1 MHVLQTTLLPK
12 AGLPEALYLRL
23 SNAANRPALPL
34 PTARADLGIPLEKG
48 DILSTGTFFG
58 SFYHSYW
65 KAFTSVGDIA
75 VVVGFRGRGQVR
87 VFEDTG
93 DEILLLCEYD
103 LLASK
108 PQRHLVRFRTAGIAA
123 GLIAGASS
131 SRLYVEV
138 EAQGTSEVQ
147 SIDYMTEIAVSR
159 GVRLSIG
166 ISTFNDPSSGA
177 GSQIATMLPA
187 LVRLAESDPTL
198 YPVHLVNHGPP
209 FTQPALL
216 EALGSPA
223 VRLASPAAGPEAPDG
238 LTRTLD
244 TARAAPE
251 GATHHLVLA
260 DDILLDERLI
270 QRARR
275 FLDYATS
282 DMVLGAAMLDV
293 QCPVRLCA
301 SGAMLAPN
309 GQLRMNGQGIDV
321 SLVSGLRQF
330 NTPTRFDYCPW
341 WFCILPL
348 APVAATPL
356 PQGPYLRGDDF
367 AYGQDQQQ
375 RGIPSLCL
383 PGLGIWRNSVMTLPQ
398 CCQAGPSTDD
408 GDCIFDL
415 ANRFMPLNS
424 TQGMRRNGATS
435 GRLHVLQSTLFPSE
449 GLPETLYLRA
459 IPPRRRGDLV
469 PRSMKSGTF
478 AIRLDPGDILSTDTF
493 FGSFYRAYWQSYTA
507 VRDLAVMVE
516 MVGAA
521 RVRIFEETGHGATL
535 IAENRFRCATPGRFL
550 IDIGASDL
558 TQWPG
563 ETEIRP
569 SRLTVEVEADA
580 TTDLHA
586 IDFITS
592 DEPKR
597 RATLSIG
604 LCTFNQELYFARTLD
619 LVARLAASSDAIR
632 AVHVVNQGA
641 AFKSEAIRALLKAP
655 KIHAIEQRN
664 LGGCGGF
671 TRSLVE
677 ELANPAPASHH
688 LMMDDDIVL
697 DERMILRALRFLN
710 YADREIALGAGMFD
724 ILRPHIMYEAG
735 AFLRTDNSVHPYCH
749 DVDLTDPA
757 QLWHFNTPVK
767 TDYNAWWFCIL
778 PVERSRRLAL
788 PAPVF
793 IRGDDF
799 EYGQRLALDDVP
811 TVTLPGVGVW
821 HEPFYAKPSGWQEY
835 YDLRNRLIFGA
846 TYADKVRQLPP
857 LDVIGMI
864 TDAIQTHNYMAAEL
878 RIKAVQDF
886 LRGPQALFARDSE
899 QIHESVMALARRNA
913 PERLDASWKQRPLT
927 PGRPR
932 PGSIRD
938 LAMDQVKSTLRTG
951 FGPLRRNSNAVLLDA
966 EAHPGNTAGQSY
978 VLTNG
983 PRSFHLRFVPQ
994 RFRMW
999 GLMLR
1004 AGLLA
1009 PHYKARRASVGAVWA
1024 ANIATYRSPEWWA
1037 ATFRRPTDQ
1046 AGSAATAPTPLPD
1059 AVATPQKQ
1067 TEKI

>member
-12 AGLPEALYLRL
+12 TGLPEALYLRL
-23 SNAANRPALPL
+23 SNPANRPALPL
-34 PTARADLGIPLEKG
+34 PTARANLGIPLEKG
-48 DILSTGTFFG
+48 DLLSTDTFFG

-65 KAFTSVGDIA
+65 KAFTSIGDVA
-75 VVVGFRGRGQVR
+75 VVVGFRGRGKVR

-93 DEILLLCEYD
+93 DEILLLCEYE

-108 PQRHLVRFRTAGIAA
+108 PQRHLIRFRTAGIDT
-123 GLIAGASS
+123 GLINGASS
-131 SRLYVEV
+131 CRLYVEV
-138 EAQGTSEVQ
+138 EAQSSSEVQ
-147 SIDYMTEIAVSR
+147 SIDFVTEIAVSR
-159 GVRLSIG
+159 GVHLSIG
-166 ISTFNDPSSGA
+166 ISTFNDTNSGA
-177 GSQIATMLPA
+177 GSQIATILPA

-198 YPVHLVNHGPP
+198 NPVHLVNHGPP
-209 FTQPALL
+209 FTQPAMLA
-216 EALGSPA
+216 ALDSPA
-223 VRLASPAAGPEAPDG
+223 VRLSSPAAGPEAPGG
-238 LTRTLD
+238 LARTLA

-270 QRARR
+270 QRAQR

-282 DMVLGAAMLDV
+282 DLVLGSAMLDV
-293 QCPVRLCA
+293 QFPVRLCM
-301 SGAMLAPN
+301 SGAMLAAN
-309 GQLRMNGQGIDV
+309 GQLRMNGQETDV
-321 SLVSGLRQF
+321 SMVGGLRQIT
-330 NTPTRFDYCPW
+330 TPTRVDYCPW

-356 PQGPYLRGDDF
+356 PQGPFLRGDDF
-367 AYGQDQQQ
+367 AYGLDQQQ

-383 PGLGIWRNSVMTLPQ
+383 PGLGIWRNRAMTLPQ
-398 CCQAGPSTDD
+398 GCQTGPSTDD
-408 GDCIFDL
+408 DDCTYDL
-415 ANRFMPLNS
+415 ANRFMPLTS
-424 TQGMRRNGATS
+424 AQGVRRNGATS
-435 GRLHVLQSTLFPSE
+435 GRLHVLQSTLLPRE
-449 GLPETLYLRA
+449 DLPETLFLRA
-459 IPPRRRGDLV
+459 IPPRRHGDLV
-469 PRSMKSGTF
+469 PRSVKSGTA
-478 AIRLDPGDILSTDTF
+478 AIRLDPGNILSTDTF
-493 FGSFYRAYWQSYTA
+493 FGSFYRAYWQAYTV

-516 MVGAA
+516 MAGTA
-521 RVRIFEETGHGATL
+521 RVRIFEETGHGANL
-535 IAENRFRCATPGRFL
+535 IAEDRFRCATPCRFL
-550 IDIGASDL
+550 VDIRSSEV

-563 ETEIRP
+563 EAEIWP
-569 SRLTVEVEADA
+569 SRLFVEVEADE
-580 TTDLHA
+580 TTDVHA

-592 DEPKR
+592 DAPKR
-597 RATLSIG
+597 RVTLSIG
-604 LCTFNQELYFARTLD
+604 LCTFNQEHFFARTLCR
-619 LVARLAASSDAIR
+619 VARLAASSDAIC

-641 AFKSEAIRALLKAP
+641 PFKSDAIRALLNAP
-655 KIHAIEQRN
+655 KIQAIEQRN

-671 TRSLVE
+671 TRTLVE

-735 AFLRTDNSVHPYCH
+735 AFLRTDNSIHAYCH
-749 DVDLTDPA
+749 DVDLSDPA

-778 PVERSRRLAL
+778 PVERSRTLAL

-799 EYGQRLALDDVP
+799 EYGQRLALDGVP
-811 TVTLPGVGVW
+811 TVTLPGIGVW

-864 TDAIQTHNYMAAEL
+864 TDAILTHNYMAAEL
-878 RIKAVQDF
+878 RMKAVQDF
-886 LRGPQALFARDSE
+886 LRGPRALFARDTE
-899 QIHESVMALARRNA
+899 QIHESVMSLAKGNA
-913 PERLDASWKQRPLT
+913 PEKLDASWKQRPLT
-927 PGRPR
+927 PRRPR
-932 PGSIRD
+932 PGSLRG
-938 LAMDQVKSTLRTG
+938 LVMDQVKSALRTG
-951 FGPLRRNSNAVLLDA
+951 FGPLWRNSDAVLMDV

-983 PRSFHLRFVPQ
+983 PRSYHLRFVPR

-1009 PHYKARRASVGAVWA
+1009 PRYKALRASVGADWA
-1024 ANIATYRSPEWWA
+1024 ANIAAYRSPDWWA

-1046 AGSAATAPTPLPD
+1046 AGSAATAPTPFPD
-1059 AVATPQKQ
+1059 AIASPQKQ
-1067 TEKI
+1067 AEKI